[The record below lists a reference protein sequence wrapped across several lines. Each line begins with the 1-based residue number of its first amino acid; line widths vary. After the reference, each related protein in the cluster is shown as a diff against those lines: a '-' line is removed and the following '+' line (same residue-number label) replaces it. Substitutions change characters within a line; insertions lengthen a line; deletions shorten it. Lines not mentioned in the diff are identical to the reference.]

1 MNKLVTFVCASG
13 LTLAA
18 GAVGAQDNQPA
29 LELASKVVPVDMY
42 ICSFHD
48 GQGPEQ
54 LDEAVEGWN
63 GYMDRNGTDDYA
75 AWILTKFYSGNL
87 QDFDFIWLGA
97 WKDGHAM
104 GAGTDM
110 WLTTGGEYIEK
121 FGEIADC
128 GRHINL
134 ASINYKLPR
143 SGTPDNS
150 VIAFTNCDVMEGQ
163 SYGAVAEAAVSWSQ
177 VLTDAGST
185 AAIYHWFPV
194 YGGGGERADF
204 QLVTAH
210 ENYTELGADLERM
223 TNGELFRQS
232 NALFADLME
241 CDIDR
246 VYNATSIRRAEIR

>member
-1 MNKLVTFVCASG
+1 MNKFLTLVCAGG
-13 LTLAA
+13 L
-18 GAVGAQDNQPA
+18 GIAVGGALAQDNQPA
-29 LELASKVVPVDMY
+29 LELASKVVPVDLFL
-42 ICSFHD
+42 CSFND
-48 GQGPEQ
+48 GQGPAE
-54 LDEAVEGWN
+54 LNEAVADWN
-63 GYMDRNGTDDYA
+63 EYMDDNGSDDYA
-75 AWILTKFYSGNL
+75 AWVLTKFYSGNL

-97 WKDGHAM
+97 WKDGNAM
-104 GAGTDM
+104 GAGTDL
-110 WLTTGGEYIEK
+110 WLTTGGEHQEN
-121 FGEIADC
+121 FDRVADC
-128 GRHINL
+128 GRHVNL

-150 VIAFTNCDVMEGQ
+150 VIAFTNCDVIEGE
-163 SYGAVAEAAVSWSQ
+163 SYAAVAEAARSWSDI
-177 VLTDAGST
+177 LTESGST

-204 QLVTAH
+204 QLVTVH

-246 VYNATSIRRAEIR
+246 VYNATSIRQAEIR